1 MKRPGI
7 VAAPFA
13 VGCAAL
19 CILVAGCGPG
29 GPPTADVTGTVT
41 HNGEPVTDA
50 TVTLYPASGRPATG
64 ITDASGKFTIATVAG
79 NHKVAIIPFTEV
91 DPEAVAGDPDAVD
104 SGDGGLG
111 AESTPPPF
119 PAKYQDPETSG
130 FTADVQMGQDNIVT
144 FEMSD

>member
-7 VAAPFA
+7 VVASFA

-19 CILVAGCGPG
+19 CILDAGCGPG

-41 HNGEPVTDA
+41 HNGEPVTNA
-50 TVTLYPASGRPATG
+50 TVTFYPDSGRPATG
-64 ITDASGKFTIATVAG
+64 ITDASGKFTIATEAG
-79 NHKVAIIPFTEV
+79 HHKVAIIPFMEV

-104 SGDGGLG
+104 SG
-111 AESTPPPF
+111 AESTPLPF
-119 PAKYQDPETSG
+119 PAKYQDAETSQ
-130 FTADVQMGQDNIVT
+130 FTADVQMGQDNTVT